1 MKNQYEKFDQKAIS
15 AALKMNNDL
24 NPRPFSITFFF
35 HKEKEITTKEAQSY
49 IKNANQSNREEM
61 IQKENFFLEFKLPE
75 QKRLKTW

>member
-1 MKNQYEKFDQKAIS
+1 MKNQYEKFDQKAIF

-35 HKEKEITTKEAQSY
+35 YYKEKEITTKEAQSY

-61 IQKENFFLEFKLPE
+61 ISKRKFLSGI
-75 QKRLKTW
+75 